1 MFERYFEKLNKTS
14 LLQLHTCILDISDIY
29 RYCRDHF
36 SVSDCS
42 PARGVSKFHTN
53 HLRRERERQM
63 VLIHIKNSDENQFL
77 FETTTKDSVDKL
89 VRELVRFCFFFRFIF
104 VFFFKTTRRV
114 GGRVEHEN

>member
-36 SVSDCS
+36 SVSDSCS
-42 PARGVSKFHTN
+42 RSFEVSYQPPT
-53 HLRRERERQM
+53 ERERQM